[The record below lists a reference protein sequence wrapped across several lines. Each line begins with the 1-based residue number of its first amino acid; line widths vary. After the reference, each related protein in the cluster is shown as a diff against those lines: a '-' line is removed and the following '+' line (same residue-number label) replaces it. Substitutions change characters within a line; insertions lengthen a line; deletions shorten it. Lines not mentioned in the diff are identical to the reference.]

1 MLEMALQL
9 GLQTRSFQIGS
20 QHLHADL
27 QMPQQAALV
36 GIIVG
41 DAAGKFAD
49 LAEVVEQGPG
59 QQGLAVQLGILVGQ
73 TATELEDAQSM
84 LQQAAR
90 IGMVHALG
98 RRAGAEGLAQLFI
111 FEHAV
116 HQLAPGF
123 VAELLA
129 DQGHELVH
137 HGIQRVG
144 AGGHE
149 VGQVKGRAFFRR
161 KQAAFLHRELELVAE
176 GAHPAVGIEEAARMQ
191 GGERGAQ
198 GRPDLGLHA
207 AAGVGQH
214 EPPVRPVARAA
225 LCGQGDDEDAF
236 RFVGGRHVFD
246 EDAFLHI
253 S

>member
-1 MLEMALQL
+1 M
-9 GLQTRSFQIGS
+9 
-20 QHLHADL
+20 
-27 QMPQQAALV
+27 
-36 GIIVG
+36 
-41 DAAGKFAD
+41 
-49 LAEVVEQGPG
+49 EQGPG
-59 QQGLAVQLGILVGQ
+59 QQGLAVQLGVLVGQ
-73 TATELEDAQSM
+73 TATELENAQGM

-98 RRAGAEGLAQLFI
+98 RRAGAEGLAQLLVL
-111 FEHAV
+111 EHAV
-116 HQLAPGF
+116 HQLAPGL

-137 HGIQRVG
+137 HDIQRVG
-144 AGGHE
+144 TCGHE
-149 VGQVKGRAFFRR
+149 VGQVQGRAFFRR
-161 KQAAFLHRELELVAE
+161 EQTAFLHRELELVAE
-176 GAHPAVGIEEAARMQ
+176 GAHPAVGVEKAARVQ
-191 GGERGAQ
+191 GGERSTQ

>member
-1 MLEMALQL
+1 M
-9 GLQTRSFQIGS
+9 
-20 QHLHADL
+20 
-27 QMPQQAALV
+27 
-36 GIIVG
+36 
-41 DAAGKFAD
+41 
-49 LAEVVEQGPG
+49 EQGPG

-73 TATELEDAQSM
+73 TAAELEDAQGVF
-84 LQQAAR
+84 QQAAR
-90 IGMVHALG
+90 VGMVHALG

-116 HQLAPGF
+116 HQLAPGL

-137 HGIQRVG
+137 HGIQRVR

-149 VGQVKGRAFFRR
+149 VGQVQGRTFFRR
-161 KQAAFLHRELELVAE
+161 EQAAFLHRELELVAE
-176 GAHPAVGIEEAARMQ
+176 GAHPAMGVEKAARVQ

-225 LCGQGDDEDAF
+225 LCGQRDDEDAF

>member
-1 MLEMALQL
+1 M
-9 GLQTRSFQIGS
+9 
-20 QHLHADL
+20 
-27 QMPQQAALV
+27 
-36 GIIVG
+36 
-41 DAAGKFAD
+41 
-49 LAEVVEQGPG
+49 EQGPG

-73 TATELEDAQSM
+73 AAAELEDAQGM
-84 LQQAAR
+84 FQQAAR
-90 IGMVHALG
+90 IGVVHALG
-98 RRAGAEGLAQLFI
+98 RRAGAEGLAQRLV

-116 HQLAPGF
+116 HQPAPGL

-149 VGQVKGRAFFRR
+149 VGQVQGGAFFRR
-161 KQAAFLHRELELVAE
+161 EQAAFLHRELELVAE
-176 GAHPAVGIEEAARMQ
+176 GAHPAAGVEEAARAQ
-191 GGERGAQ
+191 DGKRGAQ

-214 EPPVRPVARAA
+214 EPPVRSVARAA
-225 LCGQGDDEDAF
+225 LRGQGDDEDAL
-236 RFVGGRHVFD
+236 RLVGGRHVFD